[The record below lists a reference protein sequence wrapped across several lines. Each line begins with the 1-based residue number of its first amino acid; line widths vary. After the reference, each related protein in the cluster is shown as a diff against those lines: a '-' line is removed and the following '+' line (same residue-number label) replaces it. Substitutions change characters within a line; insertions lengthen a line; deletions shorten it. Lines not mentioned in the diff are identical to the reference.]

1 MKMKRIIKI
10 TESQLRETEGE
21 AFKYLDTTDDT
32 KPFNGQ
38 SVISAQGK
46 LDGENNAEPIFTDR
60 IGKQRTPQSWARYRA
75 YGNLNMYPHKTKSNF
90 INDNLD
96 EGVSINSSI
105 DNDKETNTA
114 QRNGVDQ
121 FTQDVVDKSTNV
133 ETLSNDDPM
142 DNLAAI
148 PQSVTRCS
156 DILINSMNQYQL
168 TPKQIAMVIDKIQEA
183 FPQVGNNSE
192 FVKSMLRQQIDPNSI
207 HDTD

>member
-46 LDGENNAEPIFTDR
+46 LDGENNAEPIPTDR
-60 IGKQRTPQSWARYRA
+60 IGNQMTPQSWARYRA

-96 EGVSINSSI
+96 EGVSI
-105 DNDKETNTA
+105 DNDKEINTL
-114 QRNGVDQ
+114 QRSGVDP

-133 ETLSNDDPM
+133 ETLSNDDPL

-148 PQSVTRCS
+148 PQSVTRFT
-156 DILINSMNQYQL
+156 DILINSIQQYNL
-168 TPKQIAMVIDKIQEA
+168 TPKQIAMVIDKIQET
-183 FPQVGNNSE
+183 FPQIGENPGYVIN
-192 FVKSMLRQQIDPNSI
+192 MLNQQNKPDAINTFD
-207 HDTD
+207 